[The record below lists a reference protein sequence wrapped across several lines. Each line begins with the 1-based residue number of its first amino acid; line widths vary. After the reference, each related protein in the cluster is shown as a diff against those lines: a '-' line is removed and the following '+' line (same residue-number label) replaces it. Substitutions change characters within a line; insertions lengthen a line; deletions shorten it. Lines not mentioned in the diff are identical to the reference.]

1 MPFEPQHHAEMRRL
15 EELHRYHILDT
26 LPEPEFDDYTRLAAQ
41 ICEAP
46 TAVISLVDADRLWFK
61 SRHGMALSPAP
72 RDQSFCGHA
81 IHGEGVLEVADAA
94 ADQRFADNPAVA
106 GSPHLRFYAGA
117 PLVTAQ
123 GQSLGTLCVFDTTPR
138 ALRPDQRTALEIL
151 ARQVVRQMDTRLQ
164 ISRERELNVALS
176 SQSRF
181 QKVLLE
187 SAMVAVMSITGRG
200 VVSGFNPAAEGL
212 LGWSEE
218 EVLGKKT
225 IADFHLPEELQAR
238 AAELSS
244 QLGCS
249 VSAQEALLVQP
260 RKGVPETREWTYR
273 CKSGQVVPV
282 RVSVAALVE
291 DDEVAAEGFVVLAWD
306 ITERRQAIEKVA
318 QLNAELEAQVL
329 QRTLDLQQTTSDLQA
344 LSYSLAHD
352 LRQPLISI
360 GGYSSLLQQHVSSDK
375 AHRLLERISFSIR
388 QIDVR
393 ANALLYFANL
403 SLAPL
408 QRKTVDLTQ
417 AAESYLQVL
426 QAKSP
431 QRVVA
436 CIIQPDLQGFG
447 DANLLA
453 KVIKELLENAW
464 QSTASCPLTTIEVG
478 SEIGEEGNLC
488 YFVRDNGVGFD
499 MTYANSLFEPFQ
511 SLQGQVANGGDG
523 LGLARVKRI
532 LLKHGGKVW
541 ADSQPGK
548 GSTFYFTV
556 SAP

>member
-1 MPFEPQHHAEMRRL
+1 MPFEPQHHAEIRRL

-46 TAVISLVDADRLWFK
+46 SALISLVDADRLWFK

-81 IHGEGVLEVADAA
+81 IHGEGVLEVPDAA
-94 ADQRFADNPAVA
+94 ADHRFADNPAVA

-138 ALRPDQRTALEIL
+138 ALRPDQLTALEIL

-200 VVSGFNPAAEGL
+200 VVSGFNPAAERL

-225 IADFHLPEELQAR
+225 IADFHLPEELLAR
-238 AAELSS
+238 AGELSS

-249 VSAQEALLVQP
+249 LSAQEALLVQP

-291 DDEVAAEGFVVLAWD
+291 DDEVAADGFVVLAWD

-329 QRTLDLQQTTSDLQA
+329 RRTLELQRTTSDLQA

-360 GGYSSLLQQHVSSDK
+360 GGYGSLLRQHVSSDK
-375 AHRLLERISFSIR
+375 AQRLLERISFSIR

-408 QRKTVDLTQ
+408 QRKTVDLTR

-431 QRVVA
+431 QRVVTG
-436 CIIQPDLQGFG
+436 IIQPDLQVFG

-464 QSTASCPLTTIEVG
+464 QFTASCPLTTIEVG

-488 YFVRDNGVGFD
+488 YFVRDNGEGFD

-511 SLQGQVANGGDG
+511 TLQGQMANGGDG